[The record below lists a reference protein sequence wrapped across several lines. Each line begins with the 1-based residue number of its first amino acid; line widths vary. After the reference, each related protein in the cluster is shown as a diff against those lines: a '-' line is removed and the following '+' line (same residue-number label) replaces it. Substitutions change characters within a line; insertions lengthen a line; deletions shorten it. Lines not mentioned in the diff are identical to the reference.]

1 MKYRDVTYI
10 VFALE
15 NEVLKSCFYEFV
27 FDFIH
32 FSFDLAKSHSVF
44 DLYVYFTV
52 SLSIYSFCRNR
63 IGDEM
68 VRCGRLECGRL
79 FRSDQMKDYNI
90 GYLLLLP
97 LGGQL

>member
-1 MKYRDVTYI
+1 M
-10 VFALE
+10 
-15 NEVLKSCFYEFV
+15 FYEFV

-32 FSFDLAKSHSVF
+32 FSFDHAKSDSVF
-44 DLYVYFTV
+44 DIYVFILQFH
-52 SLSIYSFCRNR
+52 LSINSFCRNR
-63 IGDEM
+63 IGDEI

>member
-1 MKYRDVTYI
+1 M
-10 VFALE
+10 
-15 NEVLKSCFYEFV
+15 

-32 FSFDLAKSHSVF
+32 LSFDLAKSDSVF
-44 DLYVYFTV
+44 DLYVFILQFH
-52 SLSIYSFCRNR
+52 LSINSFCRNR

-79 FRSDQMKDYNI
+79 FRLDQMKDYNI